1 MQTIDQAKEAAIR
14 ADERRKIIEAYRQ
27 IGNIKKTAKHLG
39 ISQEKVTKLLD
50 AAGYPRKKL
59 NLTAA
64 SKTLCLKCAN
74 ARADRCAF
82 MAADVDK
89 AEAVLQETGAEYKS
103 KIYTYSYVR
112 GTRDVTLLTVLKCP
126 EYTEGDIVI

>member
-1 MQTIDQAKEAAIR
+1 MTDTILR
-14 ADERRKIIEAYRQ
+14 LYRET
-27 IGNIKKTAKHLG
+27 GSIKKTAATLRISRYRVERALDDAG
-39 ISQEKVTKLLD
+39 I
-50 AAGYPRKKL
+50 PRKKRQP
-59 NLTAA
+59 NA
-64 SKTLCLKCAN
+64 SKSICFDCAN
-74 ARADRCAF
+74 AYADKCAF

-126 EYTEGDIVI
+126 KYQEGDIVG

>member
-1 MQTIDQAKEAAIR
+1 VTDTIMR
-14 ADERRKIIEAYRQ
+14 LYRET
-27 IGNIKKTAKHLG
+27 GSIKKTAATLRISRYRVERALDDAG
-39 ISQEKVTKLLD
+39 I
-50 AAGYPRKKL
+50 PRKKRQP
-59 NLTAA
+59 NA
-64 SKTLCLKCAN
+64 SKSICFDCNN
-74 ARADRCAF
+74 ARPDKCAF
-82 MAADVDK
+82 MAADIDK